1 MPIHRLKLIA
11 PASAVALSVVMIAGA
26 AELPTDLIDCR
37 TLSSAVE
44 RLDCYDQ
51 AIDAHAASP
60 SQAAGP
66 RTAENPAPVAP
77 TAAVAATAAS
87 EPVLSSGPALSQED
101 LFGQGE
107 TEMRKSVQAAT
118 DTKEIDRIEAVI
130 VEVHKSASGKAVIT
144 LDNGQVW
151 KQSGSSRTHLSVDD
165 NVTIRRRS
173 FASYT
178 LFNKKNS
185 IRVKRIS

>member
-26 AELPTDLIDCR
+26 AELPTELIDCR

-51 AIDAHAASP
+51 AIDAHAAAP
-60 SQAAGP
+60 SQAAEP
-66 RTAENPAPVAP
+66 ETAENPAPLAP

-87 EPVLSSGPALSQED
+87 GPLLSQED

-107 TEMRKSVQAAT
+107 TEIRKSVQEAT
-118 DTKEIDRIEAVI
+118 DTKEIDRIEAVV
-130 VEVHKSASGKAVIT
+130 VEVYKSASGKAVIT

-151 KQSGSSRTHLSVDD
+151 KQSGRSRTHLSVNDK
-165 NVTIRRRS
+165 VTIRRRS
-173 FASYT
+173 FGSYT